1 MPVDMKE
8 TIAEAA
14 RTLLMEKRKKK
25 LTVKDIVDEC
35 SITRQAFYYHFED
48 IPELF
53 RWIIERDTEKLLKS
67 SQALED
73 PEQRLRYFFLEA
85 INALPYVKRSMQ
97 SSYRDELGRL
107 LTENIY
113 RLFERVI
120 EDGGLYRSCTRLEVR
135 LIMRY
140 HCNAILGLLREWTD
154 EDTKNLDAIV
164 HQVYLLMTGRTSPL
178 D

>member
-67 SQALED
+67 SQALGI
-73 PEQRLRYFFLEA
+73 LSSGCA
-85 INALPYVKRSMQ
+85 TSSWKQ
-97 SSYRDELGRL
+97 S
-107 LTENIY
+107 
-113 RLFERVI
+113 
-120 EDGGLYRSCTRLEVR
+120 TR
-135 LIMRY
+135 
-140 HCNAILGLLREWTD
+140 CP
-154 EDTKNLDAIV
+154 
-164 HQVYLLMTGRTSPL
+164 TSNGACRAATATSWGVC
-178 D
+178 

>member
-97 SSYRDELGRL
+97 SSYRDELGASA
-107 LTENIY
+107 
-113 RLFERVI
+113 
-120 EDGGLYRSCTRLEVR
+120 DGEYIPPLRAGHRGGRPLPQLHAAGGQADNALSLQRHPGTAAGVDGRGHKEPGRDSPPGLSADDGQDL
-135 LIMRY
+135 
-140 HCNAILGLLREWTD
+140 A
-154 EDTKNLDAIV
+154 A
-164 HQVYLLMTGRTSPL
+164 
-178 D
+178 